1 MVVVCRGGV
10 GPEQRR
16 APGDRHVLTEER
28 ARGVGLET
36 GGQGGVDAVGAVD
49 ELGALGIDDEGQR
62 QQHGDGEHL
71 GDHVLHQPDRREGHQ
86 HHADGGPQAGVG
98 DGVEL
103 DALHALHARHGRR
116 RLAP

>member
-1 MVVVCRGGV
+1 MGILVPSLAFLDLSTEMRGILLGAAV
-10 GPEQRR
+10 
-16 APGDRHVLTEER
+16 ACV
-28 ARGVGLET
+28 
-36 GGQGGVDAVGAVD
+36 VGAVD
-49 ELGALGIDDEGQR
+49 EIGALGVDDEGQR

-71 GDHVLHQPDRREGHQ
+71 GHHVLDQPHRREGHQ

-116 RLAP
+116 RPAA